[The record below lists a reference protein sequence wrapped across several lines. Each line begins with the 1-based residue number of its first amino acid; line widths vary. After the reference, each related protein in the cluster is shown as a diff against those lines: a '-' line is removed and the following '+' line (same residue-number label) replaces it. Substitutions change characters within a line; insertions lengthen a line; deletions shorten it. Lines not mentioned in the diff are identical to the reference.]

1 MAEKIKALFIY
12 EILGRP
18 AEHIRIS
25 LEQLLDQIGE
35 NKGIEIIN
43 RKVHPP
49 AVIDEEKKK
58 QVGVS
63 EDIFTTF
70 AEVEMEIDG
79 LNLLYTLVMN
89 TLPSSIEITEPTEL
103 RIKSFD
109 LSNSLSEL
117 AAKLHRYDEVAKGIE
132 MEKVQMVNLMKEM
145 DGKIRELGGESPVKF
160 EVDGGDEEGGE
171 VKDGVDNGDREG
183 GKVNEGEKGEKD
195 KGGDGK
201 EKDNKE
207 VSLEDMEGVKSDKK
221 ENDEEE
227 KSDVKD
233 ESK

>member
-1 MAEKIKALFIY
+1 
-12 EILGRP
+12 
-18 AEHIRIS
+18 

-35 NKGIEIIN
+35 NKGIEVIN

-79 LNLLYTLVMN
+79 LSLLYTLVMN
-89 TLPSSIEITEPTEL
+89 TLPSSIEIMEPTEL

-145 DGKIRELGGESPVKF
+145 DGKIRALGGESPVKF
-160 EVDGGDEEGGE
+160 EEPKGDGNEDGD
-171 VKDGVDNGDREG
+171 
-183 GKVNEGEKGEKD
+183 GKVGEGEKN
-195 KGGDGK
+195 DGK
-201 EKDNKE
+201 VDEGKDKE
-207 VSLEDMEGVKSDKK
+207 VSLEDMEGVK
-221 ENDEEE
+221 EDEKE

-233 ESK
+233 EPR